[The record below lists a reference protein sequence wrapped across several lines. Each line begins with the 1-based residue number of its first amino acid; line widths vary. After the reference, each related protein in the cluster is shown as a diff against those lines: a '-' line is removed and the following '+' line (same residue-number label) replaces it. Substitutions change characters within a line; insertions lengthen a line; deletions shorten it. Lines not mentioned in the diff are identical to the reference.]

1 MFSTDCLC
9 FRKRGFMSKKQD
21 VCQRPICR
29 TASIEK
35 AVRYLL
41 SYMKVFFL
49 LNVFLLLIFGS
60 YEPDLFFSPRSVLQA
75 QIIQLYMVSVLV
87 LSALL
92 NGLLYPWE
100 DWTDYG
106 DSEDG
111 DSLD

>member
-1 MFSTDCLC
+1 MLLC
-9 FRKRGFMSKKQD
+9 FRKRGSMSKKQGAWSK
-21 VCQRPICR
+21 PICR

-60 YEPDLFFSPRSVLQA
+60 YEPDLFLSPQSVLQA
-75 QIIQLYMVSVLV
+75 QIIQVYMVSVLV
-87 LSALL
+87 LAALL

-100 DWTDYG
+100 DWTDG
-106 DSEDG
+106 VRGEDD